1 MEHYSSIKRN
11 KLLTH
16 TTTWMDI
23 QILMLNEKSL
33 IYHDRNQISVCL
45 GQRSREGWMTGRE
58 ISRGDGN
65 VYHLD
70 CGNGFK
76 GVCLCHGIVTKLIA
90 TYCMLIVPQ

>member
-1 MEHYSSIKRN
+1 M
-11 KLLTH
+11 T
-16 TTTWMDI
+16 
-23 QILMLNEKSL
+23 EK
-33 IYHDRNQISVCL
+33 
-45 GQRSREGWMTGRE
+45 E

-70 CGNGFK
+70 RGNGFK